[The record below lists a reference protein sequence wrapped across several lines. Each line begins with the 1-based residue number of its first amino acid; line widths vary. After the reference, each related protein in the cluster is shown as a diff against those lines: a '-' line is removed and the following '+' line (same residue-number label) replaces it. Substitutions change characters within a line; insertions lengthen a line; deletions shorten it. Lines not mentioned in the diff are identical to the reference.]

1 MRAGKLLY
9 FAFSDTPAWVVSYAI
24 AKSEDHGWTQPVAVQ
39 FPYSLLSR
47 SVENDMLPM
56 ARKFGLAMLP
66 WGLLSG
72 GALTGKYS
80 QDNGEPR
87 REELASEREMAAGE
101 AVVKL
106 AKEIGRSPAQVAI
119 NWVRQ
124 QPGECHSNPGLPHGQ
139 SD

>member
-24 AKSEDHGWTQPVAVQ
+24 AKAEDHGWTQPVAVQ

-47 SVENDMLPM
+47 SVENDVLPM

-80 QDNGEPR
+80 QETESHAEENRPASGRWPR
-87 REELASEREMAAGE
+87 EKR
-101 AVVKL
+101 
-106 AKEIGRSPAQVAI
+106 
-119 NWVRQ
+119 W
-124 QPGECHSNPGLPHGQ
+124 
-139 SD
+139 